1 MVLYKDMKKRR
12 YLQCCIAMVCVL
24 GGCKQEV
31 APTPTQTPQ
40 ATPSSTTQS
49 EITGL
54 SSYHSFFTTSE
65 PTNYS
70 MGMQLSYDMQFA
82 DDSWQ
87 TYTMDGTLEVQDQ
100 NTAHAIQNI
109 NSNGIRST
117 IDGYYLN
124 NRFYNNYNNVT
135 YYEDMKFS
143 DLESSYLMPL
153 HPIELQEDKIQSYQE
168 NENTY
173 TFVLNEKDALDLFFT
188 QFDFAGLQQYQDATM
203 TSNELIQRFD
213 QNGHCMNQEANFELT
228 VMVSGSPVKVNYH
241 SSYGTLRQNQ
251 TQVVISDTL
260 RKELDSY
267 VHYEDIDV
275 EAISDADVYSDT
287 PEDTIEKTFKKRLV
301 NRLKY
306 EDQGDNT
313 YKTTFNEGE
322 SYVVDFNLHQF
333 SYRNRTSLY
342 VYNWLGDTGVFGQS
356 CTVDFKSGQHSEQ
369 CQEDTIQMIETVK
382 LYFQMELYYCGLSL
396 EELVEESQ

>member
-1 MVLYKDMKKRR
+1 MKIRR
-12 YLQCCIAMVCVL
+12 YLQCCIALLCVL

-31 APTPTQTPQ
+31 VTPTPTQTPQ

-54 SSYHSFFTTSE
+54 SSYHSFFTTGE

-203 TSNELIQRFD
+203 TNNELIQRFD
-213 QNGHCMNQEANFELT
+213 QNGHCMNQEATFELT

-369 CQEDTIQMIETVK
+369 CQEDTIQMIETIK

-396 EELVEESQ
+396 EDLVEESQ